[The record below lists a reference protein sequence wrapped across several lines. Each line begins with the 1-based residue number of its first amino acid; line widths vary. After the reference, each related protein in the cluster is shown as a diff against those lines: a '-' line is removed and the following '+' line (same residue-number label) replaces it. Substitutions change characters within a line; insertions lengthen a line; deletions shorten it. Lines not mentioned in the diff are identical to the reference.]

1 MYFRNVVVDAL
12 IDVQHVFMFV
22 MSSMSA
28 LGIESFLRAK
38 GTRGPH
44 SIGKTRQV
52 RNRFHRI
59 YSVKAGNRVVIAESR
74 LEADAIFW
82 AESQPSIVSLCE
94 QPMRING
101 SLNKRPYYTFDLGVV
116 YRSGE
121 EVFYEVKPCE
131 HLVDNE
137 EEPEP
142 EYWNVIK
149 QWCSAN
155 GYTCAVKTDSDLK
168 EAEVLIKNWRLLL
181 GYVRTGKELGISE
194 MEEKL
199 LSIIDIHGLMST
211 LDITNYVSQE
221 QREFV
226 LPAISCL
233 LHSGSLDASLSKNMF
248 NVHSP
253 LAIPS

>member
-82 AESQPSIVSLCE
+82 AESQPSIV
-94 QPMRING
+94 G
-101 SLNKRPYYTFDLGVV
+101 
-116 YRSGE
+116 
-121 EVFYEVKPCE
+121 
-131 HLVDNE
+131 
-137 EEPEP
+137 
-142 EYWNVIK
+142 
-149 QWCSAN
+149 
-155 GYTCAVKTDSDLK
+155 
-168 EAEVLIKNWRLLL
+168 
-181 GYVRTGKELGISE
+181 
-194 MEEKL
+194 
-199 LSIIDIHGLMST
+199 
-211 LDITNYVSQE
+211 
-221 QREFV
+221 
-226 LPAISCL
+226 
-233 LHSGSLDASLSKNMF
+233 
-248 NVHSP
+248 
-253 LAIPS
+253 